1 MQAKI
6 DAALAAVN
14 GGVKVILDAIL
25 LPLLLLLLL
34 LPPPPLLAVSTCT
47 PTAIHY
53 HDIS

>member
-34 LPPPPLLAVSTCT
+34 LLPPPPLLAVSTCT

-53 HDIS
+53 HDI